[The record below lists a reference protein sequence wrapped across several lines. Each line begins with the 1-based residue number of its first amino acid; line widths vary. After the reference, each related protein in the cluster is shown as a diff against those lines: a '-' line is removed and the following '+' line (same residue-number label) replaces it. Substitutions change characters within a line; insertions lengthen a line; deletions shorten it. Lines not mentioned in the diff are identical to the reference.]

1 MTNNNTKKNYTY
13 SRIGLRLSIYAVIL
27 SLLFALVSISILV
40 YIDSKKEKD
49 SLIKSANQ
57 AISTVEEQLSKS
69 LWDIDNEE
77 IYIILNGLVQLPFIS
92 GASIKSQVNENVN
105 IGKVYF
111 QVDITRK
118 IFFEDEEMGVLSVTI
133 NHEQL
138 NESTYK
144 KYKTMS
150 INVTALIGLMGFIFY
165 IMVNQSLI
173 RHITYISNMRK
184 MTFLKKSAE
193 YVPLSL
199 VRKNRNDELSDLV
212 DVLNEG
218 RKNSI
223 ELLKAKKEYQEQ
235 MEYQANFDSLTGLPN
250 RRHLYDYLDN
260 AIKTYRK
267 GMGSIVVMFVD
278 LDGFKQVNDS
288 MGHSVGDH
296 VLQRCA
302 NRLKS
307 VSDELNGY
315 LSRLGGDEFIICFH
329 SYKKDD
335 FESEAKKIIQ
345 VFDKKIN
352 TQGINVKL
360 GCSIGVTTY
369 SNEYQDSSKQ
379 LIHNADSALYKAKSL
394 GRNTF
399 FCFNDDIRKEILFER
414 DVKNK
419 LIHAIENNVFNIYYQ
434 PLINIQKNK
443 ISGFEALLRWHDD
456 DLGWIPPDI
465 FIPIAEKMGVIF
477 DIDTWVF
484 NHAVQQVK
492 IWRDVYHEDF
502 IVSVNFSPT
511 NFYHGNF
518 SSWADDNEI
527 IKNHD
532 VDWIELEITERLV
545 LNNDSIVLSAIDKL
559 RNKGIQFS
567 IDDFGIGYS
576 SLGYIKNFGDVL
588 YKIKIDQIFIKELL
602 FSDFD
607 IAFVK
612 SIMMLSNTLDL
623 TVLAEGVEEEGQ
635 VTLLKRLGCKYVQGF
650 YFSKPLPVSELEAFI
665 ENWQGDYIPPQ
676 PHQSE
681 MDYL

>member
-1 MTNNNTKKNYTY
+1 MSVLNTKNNYVY

-27 SLLFALVSISILV
+27 SFLFALISISILV
-40 YIDSKKEKD
+40 YIDSKKERD
-49 SLIKSANQ
+49 TLIENANQ
-57 AISTVEEQLSKS
+57 AISTVERQLSKS
-69 LWDIDNEE
+69 LWDIDSEN
-77 IYIILNGLVQLPFIS
+77 IAIILNGLVKFPFID
-92 GASIKSQVNENVN
+92 GASITGQLTSDIIVGENN
-105 IGKVYF
+105 ISE
-111 QVDITRK
+111 DIRRS
-118 IFFEDEEMGVLSVTI
+118 IFFKGNELGVLNVTV
-133 NHEQL
+133 NHHQL
-138 NESTYK
+138 NESIYK

-150 INVTALIGLMGFIFY
+150 INVTALISLMGFIFY
-165 IMVNQSLI
+165 VMVNQSLI
-173 RHITYISNMRK
+173 RHIAYISNIK
-184 MTFLKKSAE
+184 KTTFLKKSAE

-199 VRKNRNDELSDLV
+199 LRKNRNDELNDLV

-223 ELLKAKKEYQEQ
+223 ELLKAKKEHQEQ
-235 MEYQANFDSLTGLPN
+235 IEYQANFDVLTGLPN
-250 RRHLYDYLDN
+250 RRHLYEHLDN
-260 AIKTYRK
+260 EINMYRED
-267 GMGSIVVMFVD
+267 MGTIVIMFVD

-302 NRLKS
+302 ARLKV
-307 VSDELNGY
+307 VSDELQGY

-329 SYKKDD
+329 SDKKDS
-335 FESEAKKIIQ
+335 FEEEARRIIH

-360 GCSIGVTTY
+360 GCSIGITTY
-369 SNEYQDSSKQ
+369 PNEYFDNSKQ
-379 LIHNADSALYKAKSL
+379 LIHNADSALYKAKDL

-399 FCFNDDIRKEILFER
+399 FCFNDDIRKEMLFER
-414 DVKNK
+414 NVKKK
-419 LIHAIENNVFNIYYQ
+419 LIHAIENNLFNIYYQ
-434 PLINIQKNK
+434 PLINIQENK

-456 DLGWIPPDI
+456 NLGWITPDI

-484 NHAVQQVK
+484 DRAVKQVSD
-492 IWRDVYHEDF
+492 WRDVYHEDF

-511 NFYHGNF
+511 NFYHGRF
-518 SSWADDNEI
+518 SSWVDNNDILKLE
-527 IKNHD
+527 NM
-532 VDWIELEITERLV
+532 DWIELEITERLV
-545 LNNDSIVLSAIDKL
+545 LNNDPIVLSSIERL

-567 IDDFGIGYS
+567 IDDFGVGYS
-576 SLGYIKNFGDVL
+576 SLGYIKNFSDVL
-588 YKIKIDQIFIKELL
+588 YKIKIDQIFIKEIL
-602 FSDFD
+602 FTDFD

-635 VTLLKRLGCKYVQGF
+635 VKLLKSLGCKYVQGF
-650 YFSKPLPVSELEAFI
+650 YFSKPLPIHELEVFI
-665 ENWQGDYIPPQ
+665 ESWQGDYIPPQ

>member
-144 KYKTMS
+144 KYKSMS

-165 IMVNQSLI
+165 IMMNQSLI
-173 RHITYISNMRK
+173 RHITYISNMKK

-260 AIKTYRK
+260 SIKTYRK

-315 LSRLGGDEFIICFH
+315 LSRLGGDEFIICFY

-335 FESEAKKIIQ
+335 FESEARKIIQ

-419 LIHAIENNVFNIYYQ
+419 IIHAIENNVFNIYYQ
-434 PLINIQKNK
+434 PLINIQENK

-456 DLGWIPPDI
+456 DLGWIPPDV